1 MGIAYKDL
9 FRKNF
14 PTYVPGPAGFF
25 AKKFKKS
32 GYSEAELI
40 DLISGMDF
48 SLAGA
53 DEDISLEKK
62 CEIIERAV
70 AEAHYTSWALDL
82 IGLVISFI
90 AGSLW
95 SALAA
100 SNPIQA
106 AVFVAL
112 FLAALAIYARFR
124 MCFERNR
131 TVLLCALRHMMM
143 VQQ

>member
-1 MGIAYKDL
+1 MCL
-9 FRKNF
+9 
-14 PTYVPGPAGFF
+14 VQQVSSQ
-25 AKKFKKS
+25 KKIKKS
-32 GYSEAELI
+32 RYSEAELI

-112 FLAALAIYARFR
+112 FLAALAIYVRFR

>member
-1 MGIAYKDL
+1 MCL
-9 FRKNF
+9 
-14 PTYVPGPAGFF
+14 VQQVSSQ
-25 AKKFKKS
+25 KKIKKS

-112 FLAALAIYARFR
+112 FLAALAIYVRFR

>member
-1 MGIAYKDL
+1 MGIAYKNL
-9 FRKNF
+9 FRKNY

-48 SLAGA
+48 SLAGT

-90 AGSLW
+90 AGLFS

-112 FLAALAIYARFR
+112 LVALTIYARFR

-131 TVLLCALRHMMM
+131 TVLLCALNHIKTL
-143 VQQ
+143 QP